1 MIRPTT
7 FSATTNVD
15 GRVKHGHDVAHDAV
29 LARDDV
35 GSSHR
40 FLHFLKRNA
49 ALFREQLPI
58 DRPAVRRVI
67 LSLGFAL
74 ITACAVSFSV
84 VPSAAPRIK
93 SEQSVFI
100 LPPSD
105 GYGMADC
112 IAKGAECGRIVANA
126 WCESK
131 GYAKAAAY
139 SVVSATEITGSVGGR
154 GATAN
159 EPPVMISCAD

>member
-1 MIRPTT
+1 M
-7 FSATTNVD
+7 
-15 GRVKHGHDVAHDAV
+15 
-29 LARDDV
+29 
-35 GSSHR
+35 
-40 FLHFLKRNA
+40 
-49 ALFREQLPI
+49 
-58 DRPAVRRVI
+58 RRVI

-84 VPSAAPRIK
+84 VPSAAPRAK

-112 IAKGAECGRIVANA
+112 IAKAGECGRIVANA

-139 SVVSATEITGSVGGR
+139 SVVSPTDITGSVGSR
-154 GATAN
+154 GSSSA